1 MSEEEYMNYG
11 SVKESKS
18 VDRGI
23 QLLRILACLA
33 VFICHFGQR
42 LHFDKW
48 STNLYNFTQLGR
60 YGVEL
65 FFVISG
71 YLVCYSLSKNS
82 SVLQFY
88 KKRAIRILP
97 LYYFCILYYFITE
110 TFIFRDVPTDP
121 SGLGWLRYLFCLN
134 GIVPSDGYFWSNIG
148 ITWTIP
154 VFVLFYLIAPF
165 LIKICRNVLSSSIL
179 LVVSIG
185 LAILINRKLYGWLSG
200 FIYLPCFMFGIVVF
214 HAKKANKQFL
224 TILGFQ
230 LFVFFLKWGEWQGHI
245 LKIAKYCDL
254 YLVSSI
260 FATIIILSNQIVVNK
275 KQITKVFDVLD
286 EHSYT
291 LYLVHGIVFC
301 GILDKIHFNTWIR
314 LFIAIVVTS
323 LLTIAIHKFIEKP
336 IQNKLSTFRFRT
348 KKKNK

>member
-1 MSEEEYMNYG
+1 MN
-11 SVKESKS
+11 ERQHNF
-18 VDRGI
+18 DRQINRGI
-23 QLLRILACLA
+23 QFLRILACLA

-42 LHFDKW
+42 LHLDKW

-110 TFIFRDVPTDP
+110 TFIFRDVPTD
-121 SGLGWLRYLFCLN
+121 SNGLGWLRYIFCLN
-134 GIVPSDGYFWSNIG
+134 GIVPSEGYFWSNIG

-165 LIKICRNVLSSSIL
+165 LVKICRNVLSSSICL
-179 LVVSIG
+179 LVSIG
-185 LAILINRKLYGWLSG
+185 LAILIKRELSGWLSG
-200 FIYLPCFMFGIVVF
+200 FLYLPCFMFGIVVF
-214 HAKKANKQFL
+214 HAKKANKQFW

-230 LFVFFLKWGEWQGHI
+230 LFVFFLKWGEWQGHL
-245 LKIAKYCDL
+245 LKITRYCDL
-254 YLVSSI
+254 YTVSSI
-260 FATIIILSNQIVVNK
+260 FAAIVLLSNQIVVNK
-275 KQITKVFDVLD
+275 ERITKVFDVLD

-301 GILDKIHFNTWIR
+301 GILDKFHFNTWIR

-336 IQNKLSTFRFRT
+336 IQNKLSAFSLRNRN
-348 KKKNK
+348 NKRY

>member
-1 MSEEEYMNYG
+1 MNYG

-165 LIKICRNVLSSSIL
+165 LIN
-179 LVVSIG
+179 
-185 LAILINRKLYGWLSG
+185 
-200 FIYLPCFMFGIVVF
+200 IY
-214 HAKKANKQFL
+214 
-224 TILGFQ
+224 
-230 LFVFFLKWGEWQGHI
+230 
-245 LKIAKYCDL
+245 
-254 YLVSSI
+254 
-260 FATIIILSNQIVVNK
+260 
-275 KQITKVFDVLD
+275 
-286 EHSYT
+286 
-291 LYLVHGIVFC
+291 
-301 GILDKIHFNTWIR
+301 
-314 LFIAIVVTS
+314 
-323 LLTIAIHKFIEKP
+323 
-336 IQNKLSTFRFRT
+336 
-348 KKKNK
+348 